1 MKEKQELEEELVTAW
16 VRLTAALK
24 NTRLTQGMIYN
35 EAIVMM
41 IAYNKYREDGEG
53 LVSFKDLVRET
64 KMLKSLMNRT
74 IDSLV
79 AKNYLVR
86 QEGEDRRTTYVKPV
100 PENLDEFLKVHNNS
114 VVLAREIITIIGK
127 DDAEAFVRI
136 SEKISD
142 ANPVTD

>member
-1 MKEKQELEEELVTAW
+1 MDEKIELEEELVTAW

-24 NTRLTQGMIYN
+24 NTRITQGMIYN

-53 LVSFKDLVRET
+53 LVSFKELVTQT
-64 KMLKSLMNRT
+64 KMLKSLVNRT

-79 AKNYLVR
+79 SKNYLVR

-100 PENLDEFLKVHNNS
+100 PETLDEFLKVHNS
-114 VVLAREIITIIGK
+114 SKALAHDMIKIIGRE
-127 DDAEAFVRI
+127 DAEAFVRLAN
-136 SEKISD
+136 KICNAD
-142 ANPVTD
+142 PLKE